1 MILQTS
7 FSFRKL
13 TVFSIAVL
21 GLCLW
26 AGNSVA
32 QSEHEESEMEHEL
45 PSDKPLMEGSSDFHD
60 VPSQDLTTPGS
71 TAIAPSAKPTP
82 QKKVPQV
89 AGEGKKPEPNTSTL
103 SFNIFLYIVDKFKA
117 D

>member
-1 MILQTS
+1 MISQTS

-21 GLCLW
+21 GFCLW
-26 AGNSVA
+26 AGNSMA
-32 QSEHEESEMEHEL
+32 QSEHEESEMEQEL
-45 PSDKPLMEGSSDFHD
+45 PSDKPFIEGSSDFHD
-60 VPSQDLTTPGS
+60 VPNQDLTAAGS
-71 TAIAPSAKPTP
+71 TTVAPSAKPTP